1 MTRFVKENSQIPKR
15 SDDDRFVQRSSN
27 KFQTLNP
34 KPFPKV
40 LDKKQN
46 KRP

>member
-1 MTRFVKENSQIPKR
+1 MTIMKENSEIPKR
-15 SDDDRFVQRSSN
+15 SNEDRSVQRSSN

-46 KRP
+46 IRP